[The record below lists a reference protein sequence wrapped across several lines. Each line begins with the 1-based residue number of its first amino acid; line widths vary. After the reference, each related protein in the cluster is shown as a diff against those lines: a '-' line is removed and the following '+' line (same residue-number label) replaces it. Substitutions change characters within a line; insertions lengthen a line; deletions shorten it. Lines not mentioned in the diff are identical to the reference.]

1 MEGFTEEE
9 LAIFYGAKEESDKI
23 YQEAEEDAVILGGEL
38 SMNQIKE
45 DRSVYIMTKRNLS

>member
-9 LAIFYGAKEESDKI
+9 LAIFYGAK
-23 YQEAEEDAVILGGEL
+23 EEDAVILGGEL